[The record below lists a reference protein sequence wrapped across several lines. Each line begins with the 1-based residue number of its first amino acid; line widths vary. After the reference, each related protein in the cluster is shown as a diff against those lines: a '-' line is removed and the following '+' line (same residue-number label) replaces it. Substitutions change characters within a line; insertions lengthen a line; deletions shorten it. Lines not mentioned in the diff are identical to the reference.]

1 MKNQRRQVGARF
13 VARARGAFGF
23 ARSTTARNS
32 ASLGCPARR
41 GPNVAQHGPT
51 VTKTVDA
58 KCAETVVQVARLPHA
73 VRWGVVLPGTQEADA
88 AANRGCGIGH
98 VNVEHPRFIFRV

>member
-41 GPNVAQHGPT
+41 GPNVAQDGPV
-51 VTKTVDA
+51 VTENADA
-58 KCAETVVQVARLPHA
+58 ERAKTVVQIAGVPDTL
-73 VRWGVVLPGTQEADA
+73 RWGAALPGPQTADTA
-88 AANRGCGIGH
+88 AAG
-98 VNVEHPRFIFRV
+98 